1 MNQKSK
7 DAVMASFVADA
18 LSLGV
23 HWVYD
28 ISEIENTYGR
38 IETMVTPELAPY
50 HKPKQKGAFTHYGD
64 QMMVLLESVNRVSGF
79 DPEHFGKVW
88 QKLFQSYDGYVDHAT
103 NETLDNFKSGKT
115 PETSGSLSLDLG
127 GAARMAPLVL
137 CFGEDVDALV
147 EAASIQTTMTHN
159 NRQVIECAELFART
173 SILVLQGLSP
183 LSALGKSLDAM
194 PGAFELHQMVNAG
207 IKSRTEDTRQTIGK
221 FGQMCSVPAALPS
234 TVHLIAK
241 YENNLTEALIENI
254 MAGGD
259 SSARGMLAG
268 LIIGSYQGID
278 SIPDSWL
285 TDLTAYER
293 ILGLMNGIK

>member
-7 DAVMASFVADA
+7 YAVMASFVADA

-28 ISEIENTYGR
+28 TSEIDNTYGR
-38 IETMVTPELAPY
+38 IETMVKPELAPY

-64 QMMVLLESVNRVSGF
+64 QMMVLLESVSTVSGF
-79 DPEHFGKVW
+79 DSEHFGKVW
-88 QKLFQSYDGYVDHAT
+88 QKLFQSYDGYMDHAT
-103 NETLDNFKSGKT
+103 NETLGNFKSGKT

-127 GAARMAPLVL
+127 GAARMAPLAL
-137 CFGEDVDALV
+137 YFQEDVTLV
-147 EAASIQTTMTHN
+147 EAAAMQTAMTHN

-183 LSALGKSLDAM
+183 SGALLKSLEAM
-194 PGAFELHQMVNAG
+194 PEAFELHQMVKAG
-207 IKSRTEDTRQTIGK
+207 IQSRTEDTRQAIEK
-221 FGQMCSVPAALPS
+221 FGQTCSVPAALPS
-234 TVHLIAK
+234 TIHLIVK
-241 YENNLTEALIENI
+241 YEDNLSEALIENI

-268 LIIGSYQGID
+268 FIIGSYQGID

-285 TDLTAYER
+285 TDMIAYEK
-293 ILGLMNGIK
+293 ILDLMNRAT